1 MAVFWVTAFILRTLF
16 LLFQRLGQ
24 IRAVRLICPLY
35 RDFANM
41 SSQQEALQRAF
52 DAKTAYFVN
61 NIAELSLETQASTN
75 AIVHNYKF

>member
-1 MAVFWVTAFILRTLF
+1 
-16 LLFQRLGQ
+16 
-24 IRAVRLICPLY
+24 
-35 RDFANM
+35 M

-75 AIVHNYKF
+75 TIVYNYKF